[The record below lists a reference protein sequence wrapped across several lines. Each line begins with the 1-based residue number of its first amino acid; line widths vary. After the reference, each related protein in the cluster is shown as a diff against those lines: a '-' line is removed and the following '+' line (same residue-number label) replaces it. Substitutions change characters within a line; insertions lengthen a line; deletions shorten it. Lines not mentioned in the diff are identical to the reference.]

1 MEQLIASIADKVGI
15 EPDIAE
21 KAVGIM
27 LSLVRSD
34 GDQSA
39 VPELMKALPGA
50 DALAD
55 AHDGGGGGGLLGA
68 LGGALGG
75 GGAMAAFGKL
85 TQTGLSTDQIKAVGE
100 QLFEHAKD
108 QAGEPLVKKVVSTI
122 PGLGPYV

>member
-1 MEQLIASIADKVGI
+1 MEKLIASIADKVGI

-39 VPELMKALPGA
+39 VPDLMKALPGA
-50 DALAD
+50 DVLAD
-55 AHDGGGGGGLLGA
+55 AHGGGGGGGLLGA
-68 LGGALGG
+68 LGGALG

-100 QLFEHAKD
+100 QLFDHAKE